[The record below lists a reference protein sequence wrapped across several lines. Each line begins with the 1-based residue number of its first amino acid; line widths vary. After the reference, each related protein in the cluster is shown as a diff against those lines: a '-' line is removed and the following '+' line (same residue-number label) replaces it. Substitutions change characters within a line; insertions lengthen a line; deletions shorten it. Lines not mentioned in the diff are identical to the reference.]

1 MLYVRSQQKVTMEYT
16 FLTSFIN
23 SSFFNKYK
31 NLEQYDYT
39 LIQEPFT
46 GIGYPDLVC
55 VIWKKNLIGLWNDK
69 RNKLKKDDIK
79 ILHFLYSVKQ
89 KKSLTDISE
98 QLGFGI
104 AIIEKSIERLLDA
117 DVIKEVRG
125 QYSIELIGNVFFIKD
140 IISIEAKLN
149 NWRKAFDQARY
160 NCLFSSNSFVLFP
173 SKVITANLLN
183 AYEGSDIGIITFDE
197 DYKIVKTAKRN
208 KIPSTINSWQ
218 FNEYIGRTVWNKK
231 LTASAVIN

>member
-1 MLYVRSQQKVTMEYT
+1 MLYVRPQQKETMEYS

-55 VIWKKNLIGLWNDK
+55 VIWKKNILGLWNDN

-79 ILHFLYSVKQ
+79 ILHFLYSMKQ
-89 KKSLTDISE
+89 RKSIPDISI
-98 QLGFGI
+98 QLGFSI
-104 AIIEKSIERLLDA
+104 ASVEKSVERLIDA
-117 DVIKEVRG
+117 DVIKENRG
-125 QYSIELIGNVFFIKD
+125 QYFIELIGNVFFIKD

-173 SKVITANLLN
+173 SKAINPNLLN
-183 AYEGSDIGIITFDE
+183 AYEGSDIGIITFDD
-197 DYKIVKTAKRN
+197 DYKIVKSAKRN
-208 KIPSTINSWQ
+208 KIPSTVNSWQ
-218 FNEYIGRTVWNKK
+218 FNEYVGRTLWNKK
-231 LTASAVIN
+231 LIASAVIN